1 MPAAHC
7 PVHYAQLARIFGV
20 LVWLWLMT
28 FERYNKKIKNLVG
41 NKNYPIS
48 SLANAL
54 LKDAGHLF
62 ISPLTH
68 AREHVRQTSHHHHPV
83 TYTAAQY
90 EWWTSVPEIDDLRT
104 KTGFTDEGT
113 KWVPSCKF
121 ASRISS
127 LCMCCSNM
135 QLRNS
140 CTQHRAAIVGRVKVC
155 HTTHS
160 VTCTNITP
168 SDHH

>member
-1 MPAAHC
+1 
-7 PVHYAQLARIFGV
+7 
-20 LVWLWLMT
+20 
-28 FERYNKKIKNLVG
+28 
-41 NKNYPIS
+41 
-48 SLANAL
+48 
-54 LKDAGHLF
+54 
-62 ISPLTH
+62 
-68 AREHVRQTSHHHHPV
+68 
-83 TYTAAQY
+83 
-90 EWWTSVPEIDDLRT
+90 VPEIDELRT

-160 VTCTNITP
+160 SFHMHQQSTVTRILSVRSFCLVTAITFAWSFFFTIRP
-168 SDHH
+168 SLTHETHAHTRSITGVNTCMCVCVCAHACCVCVSVCA